1 MKPNSLILSGLLLA
15 MLVPAAYSQSLADLA
30 KKEAERRKAIQE
42 KAKVITDQEADKY
55 RSAPVTTTMPA
66 TTASGEKPESVGE
79 PPTGSSGAAGEE
91 GTAATQPKPATD
103 EPVDFQGRTES
114 FWKTTFADARKKV
127 SDLENEA
134 NALVLKLNDLQNKF
148 YRESDGF
155 KQQEWQRQIQ
165 KTIYEIDQNKEN
177 LEKAKTELADL
188 ELEARKS
195 GALPGWIRETK
206 K

>member
-79 PPTGSSGAAGEE
+79 E
-91 GTAATQPKPATD
+91 GTAATQAKPATD

-165 KTIYEIDQNKEN
+165 KTIYEIDQEN